1 MRSGALAG
9 VLTIIKRFGMLIIL
23 GLIILVISLLSDRFF
38 TVSNFLI
45 ILRQVSI
52 NAVVAAGM
60 TVVILSAGID
70 LSVGSVVALAGVL
83 SAGTLAATGST
94 FWAVLVGLGAGSV
107 LGALN
112 GVFIAYPKLPP
123 FIVTLATMVLAR
135 GLTLVYTQGRPIL
148 VDSRAFEFIGGG
160 YVGGIPV
167 PVILMA
173 AVYVLLYFVLSWTKF
188 GRFVYAIGGNEQACR
203 LSGINVDG
211 IKVAIYAISGFFAG
225 LTAIV
230 LTSRLLSAQPTA
242 GVGYELDAIAAVI
255 LGGTSLAGG
264 EGGLGGTII
273 GAIIIGVLANG
284 LNLLNV
290 SPFFQDVAKGL
301 VILFAVL
308 LDRLIHTASAAATP
322 AAAPTATGATAAT
335 SSERMR

>member
-1 MRSGALAG
+1 MLMRRPGTAGFLA
-9 VLTIIKRFGMLIIL
+9 VVKRFGMLIIL
-23 GLIILVISLLSDRFF
+23 GLIILVISLLNERFF

-83 SAGTLAATGST
+83 AAGALAATGST
-94 FWAVLVGLGAGSV
+94 ALAVLVGVGAGAALGAV
-107 LGALN
+107 N
-112 GVFIAYPKLPP
+112 GVFIAYPRLPP

-135 GLTLVYTQGRPIL
+135 GLTLVYTEGRPIL
-148 VDSRAFEFIGGG
+148 VDSRAFEFVGGG
-160 YVGGIPV
+160 YIFNIPV
-167 PVILMA
+167 PVLLMGL
-173 AVYVLLYFVLSWTKF
+173 VYVLLYLILSWTKF
-188 GRFVYAIGGNEQACR
+188 GRYVYAIGGNEQACR
-203 LSGINVDG
+203 LSGMNVEG

-230 LTSRLLSAQPTA
+230 LSSRLLSAQPTA

-255 LGGTSLAGG
+255 LGGTSLSGG
-264 EGGLGGTII
+264 EGGLGGTIV

-308 LDRLIHTASAAATP
+308 LDRLIHTASTTTAPDARAAATMSR
-322 AAAPTATGATAAT
+322 ATRR
-335 SSERMR
+335 S